1 MLRLVDFGFAL
12 DEIERGTLKG
22 LALFA
27 PEERDDG
34 VGKRI
39 NIGKAF
45 PKGKYR

>member
-27 PEERDDG
+27 PFER
-34 VGKRI
+34 VRI
-39 NIGKAF
+39 LGHSMLD
-45 PKGKYR
+45 